1 MSFDKQ
7 NFKTN
12 PNFKFRENPAE
23 LRECLGTT
31 YTYDVYKDKQGR
43 AILITPYWNINKQC
57 NTEGDPS
64 VGLEKYHY
72 ISLIDLSNNEEIQTL
87 VGHTDRVVTCRFFE
101 DPFTKKHYLISAD
114 RKYKVKVW
122 DLTDNGK
129 IVFDKELKEGYDNF
143 IYSVLMIFEQNKIYV
158 VTSTLGSGETN
169 VFVIGSDEAPKKL
182 KDTKDL
188 NIYYLDYWFE
198 EKDADGNSEHHI
210 IQCGKNKILISQLKK
225 DSNYEIATEEK
236 YANNLCGMVYKKG
249 DKDLLI
255 TSATRGLIEIIDLK
269 ERKEL
274 QKIEH
279 SDVFFYNFVRWN
291 DQYILLYEA
300 MQRRI
305 LVLDTDN
312 NYKVVSKVLCPE
324 MYYDRFIRKVDHPKY
339 GESILSVG
347 IDWKV
352 KLYTNRNIVKEEVK
366 EEEKEGEKGENK
378 IQEPKEEKTEE
389 NK

>member
-1 MSFDKQ
+1 M
-7 NFKTN
+7 
-12 PNFKFRENPAE
+12 
-23 LRECLGTT
+23 LGTT

-57 NTEGDPS
+57 NTDGDPS

-72 ISLIDLSNNEEIQTL
+72 ISLIDLSNNKEIQTL

-101 DPFTKKHYLISAD
+101 DPFTGKQYLISAD

-236 YANNLCGMVYKKG
+236 YANNLCGMVFKKG
-249 DKDLLI
+249 GKDLLI

>member
-101 DPFTKKHYLISAD
+101 DPFTGKQYLISAD

-129 IVFDKELKEGYDNF
+129 IVFD
-143 IYSVLMIFEQNKIYV
+143 
-158 VTSTLGSGETN
+158 
-169 VFVIGSDEAPKKL
+169 
-182 KDTKDL
+182 
-188 NIYYLDYWFE
+188 
-198 EKDADGNSEHHI
+198 
-210 IQCGKNKILISQLKK
+210 
-225 DSNYEIATEEK
+225 
-236 YANNLCGMVYKKG
+236 MVK
-249 DKDLLI
+249 
-255 TSATRGLIEIIDLK
+255 
-269 ERKEL
+269 
-274 QKIEH
+274 
-279 SDVFFYNFVRWN
+279 
-291 DQYILLYEA
+291 
-300 MQRRI
+300 
-305 LVLDTDN
+305 
-312 NYKVVSKVLCPE
+312 
-324 MYYDRFIRKVDHPKY
+324 
-339 GESILSVG
+339 
-347 IDWKV
+347 
-352 KLYTNRNIVKEEVK
+352 
-366 EEEKEGEKGENK
+366 
-378 IQEPKEEKTEE
+378 
-389 NK
+389 